1 MLIPYADKLDHTEVA
16 ELFVSKDFMAWLALM
31 KKALDE
37 GISVEDFGKF
47 LLAFNDMKEVKV
59 NDTDWIEIEQDKHT
73 KDKKVIRQKIDYLHT
88 LLVKFLHIE
97 ENNTDEDIE
106 CESTKESSEIS
117 ANEEPEIIGIDDS
130 IDQNDIDFVHTH
142 VNEKVDPQDIEFYN
156 ECLQDTKVSV
166 NVYQQC
172 KTALIALMVYAAQN
186 NQDQE
191 FEQWIGEYQ
200 SADDEYSS
208 NQGVNFRFMK
218 RDFENYLVKHGN
230 AA

>member
-1 MLIPYADKLDHTEVA
+1 M
-16 ELFVSKDFMAWLALM
+16 
-31 KKALDE
+31 
-37 GISVEDFGKF
+37 
-47 LLAFNDMKEVKV
+47 
-59 NDTDWIEIEQDKHT
+59 
-73 KDKKVIRQKIDYLHT
+73 
-88 LLVKFLHIE
+88 
-97 ENNTDEDIE
+97 
-106 CESTKESSEIS
+106 
-117 ANEEPEIIGIDDS
+117 
-130 IDQNDIDFVHTH
+130 
-142 VNEKVDPQDIEFYN
+142 
-156 ECLQDTKVSV
+156 

-218 RDFENYLVKHGN
+218 RDFENYLVKNGN